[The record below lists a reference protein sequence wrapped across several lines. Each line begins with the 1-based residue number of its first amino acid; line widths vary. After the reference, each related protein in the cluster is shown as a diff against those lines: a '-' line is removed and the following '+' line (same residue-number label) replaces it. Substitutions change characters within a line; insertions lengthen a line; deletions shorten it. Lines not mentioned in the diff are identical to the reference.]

1 MGGKRIPKE
10 IKEEVLTKTCAGEKM
25 ATMTEINKLKQCCY
39 GKDYIEIG
47 DNFKSIKIPQ
57 STKEV
62 KKLQKFLE
70 KAGIRG
76 IERKEAISIHK
87 TNPGYGLQFYKLP

>member
-10 IKEEVLTKTCAGEKM
+10 IREEVLAKTPAGEKGT
-25 ATMTEINKLKQCCY
+25 ALAEINKLKQCCY

-47 DNFKSIKIPQ
+47 DNFKSIKILQ
-57 STKEV
+57 LTKEV
-62 KKLQKFLE
+62 KKLQKLLE

-76 IERKEAISIHK
+76 IEREEVVSIHK
-87 TNPGYGLQFYKLP
+87 TNPGYGLQLYKLP